1 MYNALAAGGFFVL
14 KGAFG
19 EPHVGVITK
28 FAALCTEF
36 AVLGVV
42 VTFAVNINHVVDGF
56 VFSYHAFMGW
66 VWRLRLHARSHLGR
80 NGVLQHK
87 L

>member
-1 MYNALAAGGFFVL
+1 MYNAFATGGFFVL

-19 EPHVGVITK
+19 EAHVGVITK

-42 VTFAVNINHVVDGF
+42 VSFTVNIHHVVDGF

-66 VWRLRLHARSHLGR
+66 VRWLRLHATSH
-80 NGVLQHK
+80 
-87 L
+87 